1 MNNKMLVTA
10 VALGVAAN
18 GAASSAHAQVKN
30 LNGSDTLYEITTV
43 LIDGRDANA
52 DGDFTDPGEFAP
64 TPGLSGVLKYL
75 GGGSSL
81 GGQRMNPN
89 LNPQPAYQQVAP
101 QSRFLS
107 AAECTITGTISFG
120 TNRGQGYQIGLDGLA
135 IFKDRTEDLA
145 AGTPDTSACRVIR
158 YAGCMEVLD
167 LNNSALLGF
176 GNGAAGIDDGTGA
189 GNVASLFLSD
199 GPDGDGV
206 LDHYCFTH
214 WADALRI
221 IYNGQ
226 HAHVSDSSQT
236 AACAANPPSASAI
249 ANKRC
254 NSDVR
259 RTLVENWSNI
269 FDTAGDD
276 GAGGCTDGRC
286 TALKHAFRRDDLS
299 GTTDTFLSLI
309 SVPAVTASGGV
320 VGAQRTFCNGL
331 ENEDLDPIRRP
342 CSLVSNSANDPE
354 TVCAPVRFR
363 DRNAPFGADGSPSGA
378 SGNVAPTPPPSQV
391 VADPSTWSDLGLVLA
406 ISLPSQQ
413 NLAFDNT
420 FCTTAPVGGAFKQAQ
435 MPNALALT
443 AQRCPDGNPRSGG
456 QCRAPIG
463 ATGTPRA
470 GLFNC
475 KSRRTN
481 RPGGLAWPNFDAR
494 AYNLIPRDP
503 ASGVILQPNHAGIS
517 DPRWAGAGHYR
528 IHQAFAAPTT
538 PALAGVHPTCTF
550 PDATRQIGCLVEAD
564 HCSIGFAGLEASDPL
579 APPGDA
585 TQYDAQL
592 TALAGTNR
600 TLLLRAQ
607 LDSNTTETLATGD
620 ATFPDFEVEAT
631 DANVQRLVDLD
642 ACTTPEGEFDLRYSL
657 SRILWLNSSQG
668 FGAVGAAGDFS
679 NISNTPAG
687 STPATTNEQLFAQRY
702 TTRAVMDPILD
713 ANGFVRLPAG
723 YPEAARFKQCP

>member
-1 MNNKMLVTA
+1 MNKKMLVTA

-18 GAASSAHAQVKN
+18 GAAGSAHAQVKN
-30 LNGSDTLYEITTV
+30 LNGSDTLFEITRD
-43 LIDGRDANA
+43 LITAA
-52 DGDFTDPGEFAP
+52 
-64 TPGLSGVLKYL
+64 GLGGSLNYL
-75 GGGSSL
+75 GGGSTL

-89 LNPQPAYQQVAP
+89 TNPQPNYQQISP
-101 QSRFLS
+101 QSRFLN
-107 AAECTITGTISFG
+107 AAECTIAGTITFG

-135 IFKDRTEDLA
+135 IFKDRTEDQA
-145 AGTPDTSACRVIR
+145 AGTSEASACRVIR

-167 LNNSALLGF
+167 LNNAAVLGF

-189 GNVASLFLSD
+189 GNTASLFLSD
-199 GPDGDGV
+199 GPDADGV

-236 AACAANPPSASAI
+236 AACAANPPSASALT
-249 ANKRC
+249 AKRC

-259 RTLVENWSNI
+259 RTLVENWANI
-269 FDTAGDD
+269 FDTVGDD
-276 GAGGCTDGRC
+276 GAGGCTDARC

-309 SVPAVTASGGV
+309 SVPGVTASGATTPGN
-320 VGAQRTFCNGL
+320 QRTFCNGL
-331 ENEDLDPIRRP
+331 ENEDLDTIRRP
-342 CSLVSNSANDPE
+342 CNLVSNSANDPD
-354 TVCAPVRFR
+354 TVCAPVRMR
-363 DRNAPFGADGSPSGA
+363 DRNAPFGADGSPTGA
-378 SGNVAPTPPPSQV
+378 AGSTAATPPPAQV
-391 VADPSTWSDLGLVLA
+391 VTDPSTWSDLGLVLA
-406 ISLPSQQ
+406 VSLPSLPGQSGFQ
-413 NLAFDNT
+413 YDNT
-420 FCTTAPVGGAFKQAQ
+420 FCTTSPVGGAFRLAQ
-435 MPNALALT
+435 MPSALSLT

-456 QCRAPIG
+456 QCRAPVYQTG
-463 ATGTPRA
+463 ANVGRW
-470 GLFNC
+470 NC

-494 AYNLIPRDP
+494 AYNMVPRDP
-503 ASGVILQPNHAGIS
+503 ATGAILQPNHASIT
-517 DPRWAGAGHYR
+517 DPRWGGGGHYR
-528 IHQAFAAPTT
+528 IHQAFSKPTT
-538 PALAGVHPTCTF
+538 PALAGTHPTCTF

-579 APPGDA
+579 APPGDPA
-585 TQYDAQL
+585 QFDAQL
-592 TALAGTNR
+592 SALAGTNR

-607 LDSNTTETLATGD
+607 FDTNTTETLAAGD

-679 NISNTPAG
+679 NISDTPAG
-687 STPATTNEQLFAQRY
+687 SVPATTNERQFSQAY
-702 TTRAVMDPILD
+702 TTRATMDPILS
-713 ANGFVRLPAG
+713 ANGFVTLPAG
-723 YPEAARFKQCP
+723 YPEAARFRQCP